1 LPVPVVLI
9 DKALLP
15 IAVLLFPVAEELKFV
30 VKPIETFEGTFP
42 PPLLTN
48 KPLIVPFEPDVEIE
62 PVTVNPDPDIT
73 SEPVITADPE
83 NGNGEPPVPEVVV
96 PSANRYWEPAPGLKN
111 PKVDVIDPVDIIDP
125 VTTKDPVI
133 TADPEN
139 GNAGPPP
146 PPFNA
151 KEAVVANEAV
161 PKSEPVR
168 DVAVKEPEIFTV
180 FAAKSPFIN
189 GVPEPEAIY
198 NLLLSSIAV
207 EGPAANPIAILF
219 EELPEKLHPAC

>member
-1 LPVPVVLI
+1 M
-9 DKALLP
+9 
-15 IAVLLFPVAEELKFV
+15 LK
-30 VKPIETFEGTFP
+30 
-42 PPLLTN
+42 N

-62 PVTVNPDPDIT
+62 PVTP
-73 SEPVITADPE
+73 
-83 NGNGEPPVPEVVV
+83 
-96 PSANRYWEPAPGLKN
+96 
-111 PKVDVIDPVDIIDP
+111 
-125 VTTKDPVI
+125 KDPVI
-133 TADPEN
+133 SADPVN

-151 KEAVVANEAV
+151 NEAVVANEAV
-161 PKSEPVR
+161 PKSEPVN

-198 NLLLSSIAV
+198 SLLFSSVNV

-219 EELPEKLHPAC
+219 EELPEKQCPAFWPNTILLHPVVVLRKA